1 MKNTAQ
7 VNRIARYERV
17 CDEIRQANE
26 DLKSA
31 LAAFASVKAKTVSL
45 EKYYTGR
52 LWKKDFADDEAGL
65 IPKELKRGVLSE
77 DGVYDLLDEYRSL
90 EKRISKK

>member
-7 VNRIARYERV
+7 INRIKRYESV
-17 CDEIRQANE
+17 CDEIKKANG
-26 DLKSA
+26 DLKTA

-65 IPKELKRGVLSE
+65 IPKEIKRGVLSE

-90 EKRISKK
+90 EKRIS